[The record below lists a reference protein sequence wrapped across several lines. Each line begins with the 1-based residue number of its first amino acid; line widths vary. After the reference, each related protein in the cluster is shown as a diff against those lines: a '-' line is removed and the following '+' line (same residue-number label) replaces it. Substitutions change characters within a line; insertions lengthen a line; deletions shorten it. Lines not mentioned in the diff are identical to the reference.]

1 MEGNVTNKEQTSSYA
16 KDFSGTPKQM
26 EHQKAMVHEDHDF
39 QLKMQEAQHNHE
51 CTMKETNQGR
61 NIFGRI
67 FCRTKEQSYPSQL
80 FILLL
85 SAIIVM
91 SGIVYYLDK
100 DKDFIGNL
108 WQMILPVIT
117 LSLGYIFGKRE

>member
-1 MEGNVTNKEQTSSYA
+1 MKDKE
-16 KDFSGTPKQM
+16 
-26 EHQKAMVHEDHDF
+26 
-39 QLKMQEAQHNHE
+39 L
-51 CTMKETNQGR
+51 
-61 NIFGRI
+61 GRI
-67 FCRTKEQSYPSQL
+67 GL
-80 FILLL
+80 FFGTAENSSKNISALICFLLL

>member
-51 CTMKETNQGR
+51 CTMKDKEL
-61 NIFGRI
+61 GRI
-67 FCRTKEQSYPSQL
+67 GL
-80 FILLL
+80 FFGTAENSSKNISALICFLLL

>member
-1 MEGNVTNKEQTSSYA
+1 M
-16 KDFSGTPKQM
+16 FSLNGAVKYKYIPNYQDM
-26 EHQKAMVHEDHDF
+26 RGGYD
-39 QLKMQEAQHNHE
+39 KMQEAQHNHE
-51 CTMKETNQGR
+51 CTMKDKEL
-61 NIFGRI
+61 GRI
-67 FCRTKEQSYPSQL
+67 GL
-80 FILLL
+80 FFGTAENSSKNISALICFLLL